1 MKKVSF
7 FVVAV
12 MAMISFVVFGLSFRG
27 VNAADEANTLSTSLT
42 SENLT
47 EVAEGTTSAVLA
59 SSNSNAKVRSIE
71 AGKSIDNTI
80 YAPSKNTEVT
90 NKNGLYTYGSISFEY
105 AVSLGSY
112 NPNTQ
117 NTNYLEFTLT
127 AAMNLEIYATVSNV
141 KKASYFAV
149 DQVEYSVSGTYEV
162 VNSLRSQENM
172 TLAKTLYKFVFAL
185 SAGTYHIGVPG
196 VSSYIYGIYS
206 GEAENSATETI
217 EDTNIANFTA
227 KAETVSCDAMDI
239 VTDDASDV
247 KLVYFIYTLNN
258 VTDASTVTLT
268 CNRTLTYADGT
279 SSSKDVAKSLCKQIV
294 YQGTVIEGYEA
305 KDNTYYAYYS
315 IKINPLEKNDGLK
328 IDVVFD
334 AEIEGLNLDLAQTNS
349 YTFYLA

>member
-12 MAMISFVVFGLSFRG
+12 VAMISFVVFGLSFKS
-27 VNAADEANTLSTSLT
+27 VNATDEVDTLSTSLT
-42 SENLT
+42 SENLA
-47 EVAEGTTSAVLA
+47 EVVEGTTSNVLSA
-59 SSNSNAKVRSIE
+59 SNSNANVKEIK

-90 NKNGLYTYGSISFEY
+90 NKNGSYTYGSLSFEY

-112 NPNTQ
+112 NQ
-117 NTNYLEFTLT
+117 NSQSTNYLEFTLT
-127 AAMNLEIYATVSNV
+127 AAMNLEFYTTVSNV

-196 VSSYIYGIYS
+196 ISSYIYGIYS
-206 GEAENSATETI
+206 GTAENSLTETI

-227 KAETVSCDAMDI
+227 NSETVSCDAMDV
-239 VTDDASDV
+239 VTDDSSDV

-258 VTDASTVTLT
+258 ITDTSTVSLT

-279 SSSKDVAKSLCKQIV
+279 SSSKSLAKSLCKQIV
-294 YQGTVIEGYEA
+294 YQDTVIEGYEA

-315 IKINPLEKNDGLK
+315 IKINALEKNDGLK

-334 AEIEGLNLDLAQTNS
+334 AKVEGLDLDLAQTNS